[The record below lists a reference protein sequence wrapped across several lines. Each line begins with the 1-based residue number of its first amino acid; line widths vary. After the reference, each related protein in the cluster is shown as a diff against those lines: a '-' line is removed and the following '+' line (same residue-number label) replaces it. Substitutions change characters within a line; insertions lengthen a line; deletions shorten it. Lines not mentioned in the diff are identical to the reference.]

1 MSYVDAFLMQERD
14 ILYVVERSPEGK
26 RVFKEFPI
34 NYTAYYEDHNGKYE
48 TIFGTRASR
57 VVQRSKKKFQKELK
71 LHGRKRVYEADMNW
85 VFRTLED
92 NYLDAEVPKLNV
104 CFFDIEVDFDPERGF
119 SPVTDPFSPIT
130 AITVYLQ
137 WLDSLVTLALVPPTL
152 TMKQATEMVDE
163 FENTWL
169 YDSETE
175 LLNTFL
181 NLIDDADVLSGWNS
195 EGYDIPY
202 VVNRIQ
208 TILSKSHTRKLCLWD
223 QLPKQ
228 RTFIKYGNE
237 QETYDLIGRL
247 HLDYLE
253 LYRKYTYHEMHSYS
267 LDAIGEYELGERK
280 IAYDGSIDQ
289 LYRHDFKT
297 FIEYN
302 RQDTMLLAKIDNKNQ
317 FIDLANNIAH
327 ANTVLLPT
335 TMGAVAVTDQAIV
348 NEAHKQNVVIPNRP
362 PRRAE
367 VERTDYSMLDTKNA
381 VGAYVAFP
389 KKGMHE
395 YIGGIDI
402 NSLYPSVIRAMNMSP
417 ETIVGQLE
425 PTYTNKLINEK
436 LQVKGTSLADAWEGI
451 FSTVE
456 YQKVLSKDKVD
467 KITIKYED
475 GKIDVLTGAEI
486 YNLIFKKM
494 PMWCLTA
501 NGTIFDQS
509 KKGVI
514 PGLLERWYAE
524 RKELQSNMRNATDK
538 AEKAFWD
545 KRQLVKKINLNSLYG
560 AILNPGSRFFDIRI
574 GQSVTLSGRSITKHM
589 ASETNKVIAEKYEH
603 DGEAIIYG
611 DTDSVYFSAYKS
623 VQKDIEAGDFKW
635 SKEVA
640 IELYDTIADAVNDS
654 FPSYMKTAHNVLEK
668 NGVIIKA
675 GRELVASK
683 GIFITKKR
691 YAVLIYDLEGNRL
704 DKDGATG
711 KVKAMGLDLKRSD
724 TPAFMQD
731 FLNEILLNLLDGDTK
746 DEIFAKIKKFRIDF
760 GNRPGWEKGTPKRVN
775 NLTKFWELEH
785 PIDKRTGKR
794 IYKKANMPGHVR
806 AALNWNSL
814 RDMHGDKYSLP
825 IVDGAKTIVCKL
837 KPNPMGF
844 TSVGYP
850 IDEQRIPDWFKELP
864 FDHEAMQDTI
874 IDNKISNLLGVLN
887 WDLQETQQSVIF
899 ESLFEFD

>member
-14 ILYVVERSPEGK
+14 ILHVVERSNGK
-26 RVFKEFPI
+26 RIFKEFPV
-34 NYTAYYEDHNGKYE
+34 NYTAYYEDHNGRHE
-48 TIFGTRASR
+48 TIFGTRATR
-57 VVQRSKKKFQKELK
+57 LTQRSKKKFNRELK
-71 LHGRKRVYEADMNW
+71 LHGRKKIYEADMNW

-104 CFFDIEVDFDPERGF
+104 CFFDIEVDFDPTRGF

-137 WLDSLVTLALVPPTL
+137 WIDSLITLALVPPTL
-152 TMKQATEMVDE
+152 TIETATEMVAE

-169 YDSETE
+169 YNSEE
-175 LLNTFL
+175 EMLKTFL
-181 NLIDDADVLSGWNS
+181 DIIDDADVLSGWNS

-202 VVNRIQ
+202 VVNRI
-208 TILSKSHTRKLCLWD
+208 TSKLSKSHTRKLCLWD
-223 QLPKQ
+223 QLPKP
-228 RTFIKYGNE
+228 RSFIKYGKD

-297 FIEYN
+297 FVAYN
-302 RQDTMLLAKIDNKNQ
+302 RQDTMLLAKIDDKNK
-317 FIDLANNIAH
+317 FIDLANVIAH

-367 VERTDYSMLDTKNA
+367 IERTDYSMLETKTA

-417 ETIVGQLE
+417 ETLVGQLE
-425 PTYTNKLINEK
+425 PTYTNKFVNER
-436 LQVKGTSLADAWEGI
+436 LQTKGASLADAWESI

-456 YQKVLSKDKVD
+456 YQKVMDNDKVD
-467 KITIKYED
+467 KITIKYEN
-475 GKIDVLTGAEI
+475 GKTDVMTGAEI

-509 KKGVI
+509 KKGII

-524 RKELQSNMRNATDK
+524 RKELQNNMRNAKDRP
-538 AEKAFWD
+538 ERDFWD
-545 KRQLVKKINLNSLYG
+545 RRQLVKKINLNSLYG
-560 AILNPGSRFFDIRI
+560 AILNPGSRFFDIRV

-589 ASETNKVIAEKYEH
+589 ASKTNEVITEKYEH
-603 DGEAIIYG
+603 DGDAVIYG
-611 DTDSVYFSAYKS
+611 DTDSVYFSAYSALQKEVES
-623 VQKDIEAGDFKW
+623 GKISWSKDI
-635 SKEVA
+635 A
-640 IELYDTIADAVNDS
+640 IELYDQIAEAVNDS
-654 FPSYMKTAHNVLEK
+654 FPGYMKTAHNVLEER
-668 NGVIIKA
+668 GLLIRA

-691 YAVLIYDLEGNRL
+691 YAVLIYDLEGERL
-704 DKDGATG
+704 DENEEIGY
-711 KVKAMGLDLKRSD
+711 VKAMGLDLKRSD
-724 TPAFMQD
+724 TPAFMQE
-731 FLNEILLNLLDGDTK
+731 FLKELLENLLNGKTK
-746 DEIFAKIKKFRIDF
+746 DEIFTKIKKFRIDF
-760 GNRPGWEKGTPKRVN
+760 GERPGWEKGTPKRVN
-775 NLTKFWELEH
+775 NLTKFWEAEH
-785 PIDKRTGKR
+785 PVDKRTGQR
-794 IYKKANMPGHVR
+794 GYKKANMPGHVR
-806 AALNWNSL
+806 AALNWNTL
-814 RDMHGDKYSLP
+814 RDMNSDRYSMP

-850 IDEQRIPDWFKELP
+850 IDEARIPEWFKELP
-864 FDHEAMQDTI
+864 FDHDGMQDVI
-874 IDNKISNLLGVLN
+874 IDNKISNLLGVLK
-887 WDLQETQQSVIF
+887 WDLQETQQSAIF
-899 ESLFEFD
+899 ESLFELE

>member
-14 ILYVVERSPEGK
+14 ILHVVERRDGQ
-26 RVFKEFPI
+26 RIFKEFPV
-34 NYTAYYEDHNGKYE
+34 NYTAYYEDHNGRHD
-48 TIFGTRASR
+48 TIFGTRATR
-57 VVQRSKKKFQKELK
+57 IVQRSKKKFNRELK
-71 LHGRKRVYEADMNW
+71 LHGRKRIYEADMNW

-104 CFFDIEVDFDPERGF
+104 CFFDIEVDFNPDKGF
-119 SPVTDPFSPIT
+119 APVTDPFSPIT

-137 WLDSLVTLALVPPTL
+137 WIDSLITLAKVPPTL
-152 TMKQATEMVDE
+152 TMEDATKMVAE
-163 FENTWL
+163 FDNTWL
-169 YDSETE
+169 YNSEE
-175 LLNTFL
+175 EMLKTFL
-181 NLIDDADVLSGWNS
+181 DIIDDADIISGWNS

-202 VVNRIQ
+202 VVNR
-208 TILSKSHTRKLCLWD
+208 TTLILSKSHTRKLCLWD
-223 QLPKQ
+223 QLPKP
-228 RTFIKYGNE
+228 RSFIKYGRD
-237 QETYDLIGRL
+237 QETYDLVGRL

-289 LYRHDFKT
+289 LYRNDFKT
-297 FIEYN
+297 FVEYN
-302 RQDTMLLAKIDNKNQ
+302 RQDTMLLAKIDSKNQ

-367 VERTDYSMLDTKNA
+367 VERIDYSMLDTKTA

-389 KKGMHE
+389 KKGIHD

-402 NSLYPSVIRAMNMSP
+402 NSLYPSVIRSMNMSP

-425 PTYTNKLINEK
+425 PTYTNIFVNER
-436 LQVKGTSLADAWEGI
+436 LQTKGTSLADAWEGI

-456 YQKVLSKDKVD
+456 YQKVIEKDKVD
-467 KITIKYED
+467 KITIKYEN
-475 GKIDVLTGAEI
+475 GKTDIMTGAEI
-486 YNLIFKKM
+486 YNHIFKKM
-494 PMWCLTA
+494 PVWCLTA

-524 RKELQSNMRNATDK
+524 RKGLQNNMRNAKTP
-538 AEKAFWD
+538 AERAFWD

-589 ASETNKVIAEKYEH
+589 ASKTNEIITETYKH
-603 DGEAIIYG
+603 DGDAVIYG
-611 DTDSVYFSAYKS
+611 DTDSVYFSAYSALQKE
-623 VQKDIEAGDFKW
+623 VEEGQIAWNKDI
-635 SKEVA
+635 A
-640 IELYDTIADAVNDS
+640 IELYDQVAEAVNDS
-654 FPSYMKTAHNVLEK
+654 FPGYMKMAHNVLEDR
-668 NGVIIKA
+668 GVLIKA

-704 DKDGATG
+704 DNEESLG

-731 FLNEILLNLLDGDTK
+731 FLNEILSNLLAGDTK
-746 DEIFAKIKKFRIDF
+746 EDIFAKIKQFRVEF
-760 GNRPGWEKGTPKRVN
+760 GERPGWEKGTPKRVN
-775 NLTKFWELEH
+775 NLTKFWEAEH
-785 PIDKRTGKR
+785 PIDKRTGQR
-794 IYKKANMPGHVR
+794 GYKKANMPGHVR
-806 AALNWNSL
+806 AALNWNTL
-814 RDMHGDKYSLP
+814 RELHSDKYSTP

-850 IDEQRIPDWFKELP
+850 TDENRIPDWFKELP
-864 FDHEAMQDTI
+864 FDHDAMQDTI
-874 IDNKISNLLGVLN
+874 IDNKISNLLGVLD

-899 ESLFEFD
+899 ESLFELS

>member
-14 ILYVVERSPEGK
+14 ILHVVERRDGQ
-26 RVFKEFPI
+26 RIFKEFPV
-34 NYTAYYEDHNGKYE
+34 NYTAYYEDHNGRHD
-48 TIFGTRASR
+48 TIFGTRATQI
-57 VVQRSKKKFQKELK
+57 VQRSKKKFNRELK
-71 LHGRKRVYEADMNW
+71 LHGRKRIYEADMNW

-104 CFFDIEVDFDPERGF
+104 CFFDIEVDFNPDKGF
-119 SPVTDPFSPIT
+119 APVTDPFSPIT

-137 WLDSLVTLALVPPTL
+137 WIDSLITLAKVPPTL
-152 TMKQATEMVDE
+152 TMEDATKMVAE
-163 FENTWL
+163 FDNTWL
-169 YDSETE
+169 YNSEE
-175 LLNTFL
+175 EMLKTFL
-181 NLIDDADVLSGWNS
+181 DIIDDADIISGWNS

-202 VVNRIQ
+202 VVNR
-208 TILSKSHTRKLCLWD
+208 TTLILSKSHTRKLCLWD
-223 QLPKQ
+223 QLPKP
-228 RTFIKYGNE
+228 RSFIKYGRD
-237 QETYDLIGRL
+237 QETYDLVGRL

-289 LYRHDFKT
+289 LYRNDFKT
-297 FIEYN
+297 FVEYN
-302 RQDTMLLAKIDNKNQ
+302 RQDTMLLAKIDSKNQ

-367 VERTDYSMLDTKNA
+367 VERIDYSMLDTKTA

-389 KKGMHE
+389 KKGIHD

-402 NSLYPSVIRAMNMSP
+402 NSLYPSVIRSMNMSP

-425 PTYTNKLINEK
+425 PTYTNIFVNER
-436 LQVKGTSLADAWEGI
+436 LQTKGTSLADAWEGI

-456 YQKVLSKDKVD
+456 YQKVIEKDKVD
-467 KITIKYED
+467 KITIKYEN
-475 GKIDVLTGAEI
+475 GKTDIMTGAEI
-486 YNLIFKKM
+486 YNHIFKKM

-524 RKELQSNMRNATDK
+524 RKGLQNNMRNAKTP
-538 AEKAFWD
+538 AERAFWD

-589 ASETNKVIAEKYEH
+589 ASKTNEIITETYKH
-603 DGEAIIYG
+603 DGDAVIYG
-611 DTDSVYFSAYKS
+611 DTDSVYFSAYSALQKE
-623 VQKDIEAGDFKW
+623 VEEGQIAWNKDI
-635 SKEVA
+635 A
-640 IELYDTIADAVNDS
+640 IELYDQVAEAVNDS
-654 FPSYMKTAHNVLEK
+654 FPGYMKMAHNVLEDR
-668 NGVIIKA
+668 GVLIKA

-704 DKDGATG
+704 DNEESLG

-731 FLNEILLNLLDGDTK
+731 FLNEILSNLLAGDTK
-746 DEIFAKIKKFRIDF
+746 EDIFAKIKQFRVEF
-760 GNRPGWEKGTPKRVN
+760 GERPGWEKGTPKRVN
-775 NLTKFWELEH
+775 NLTKFWEAEH
-785 PIDKRTGKR
+785 PIDKRTGQR
-794 IYKKANMPGHVR
+794 GYKKANMPGHVR
-806 AALNWNSL
+806 AALNWNTL
-814 RDMHGDKYSLP
+814 RELHSDKYSTP

-850 IDEQRIPDWFKELP
+850 TDENRIPDWFKELP
-864 FDHEAMQDTI
+864 FDHDAMQDTI
-874 IDNKISNLLGVLN
+874 IDNKISNLLGVLD

-899 ESLFEFD
+899 ESLFELS

>member
-14 ILYVVERSPEGK
+14 ILHVVERRDGQ
-26 RVFKEFPI
+26 RIFKEFPV
-34 NYTAYYEDHNGKYE
+34 NYTAYYEDHNGRHD
-48 TIFGTRASR
+48 TIFGTRATR
-57 VVQRSKKKFQKELK
+57 IVQRSKKKFNRELK
-71 LHGRKRVYEADMNW
+71 LHGRKRIYEADMNW

-104 CFFDIEVDFDPERGF
+104 CFFDIEVDFNPDKGF
-119 SPVTDPFSPIT
+119 APVTDPFSPIT

-137 WLDSLVTLALVPPTL
+137 WIDSLITLAKVPPTL
-152 TMKQATEMVDE
+152 TMEDATKMVAE
-163 FENTWL
+163 FDNTWL
-169 YDSETE
+169 YNSEE
-175 LLNTFL
+175 EMLKTFL
-181 NLIDDADVLSGWNS
+181 DIIDDADIISGWNS

-202 VVNRIQ
+202 VVNR
-208 TILSKSHTRKLCLWD
+208 TTLILSKSHTRKLCLWD
-223 QLPKQ
+223 QLPKP
-228 RTFIKYGNE
+228 RSFIKYGRD
-237 QETYDLIGRL
+237 QETYDLVGRL

-289 LYRHDFKT
+289 LYRNDFKT
-297 FIEYN
+297 FVEYN
-302 RQDTMLLAKIDNKNQ
+302 RQDTMLLAKIDSKNQ

-367 VERTDYSMLDTKNA
+367 VERIDYSMLDTKTA

-389 KKGMHE
+389 KKGIHD

-402 NSLYPSVIRAMNMSP
+402 NSLYPSVIRSMNMSP

-425 PTYTNKLINEK
+425 PTYTNIFVNER
-436 LQVKGTSLADAWEGI
+436 LQTKGTSLADAWEGI

-456 YQKVLSKDKVD
+456 YQKVIEKDKVD
-467 KITIKYED
+467 KITIKYEN
-475 GKIDVLTGAEI
+475 GKTDIMTGAEI
-486 YNLIFKKM
+486 YNHIFKKM

-524 RKELQSNMRNATDK
+524 RKGLQNNMRNAKTP
-538 AEKAFWD
+538 AERAFWD

-589 ASETNKVIAEKYEH
+589 ASKTNEIITETYKH
-603 DGEAIIYG
+603 DGDAVIYG
-611 DTDSVYFSAYKS
+611 DTDSVYFSAYSALQKE
-623 VQKDIEAGDFKW
+623 VEEGQIAWNKDI
-635 SKEVA
+635 A
-640 IELYDTIADAVNDS
+640 IELYDQVAEAVNDS
-654 FPSYMKTAHNVLEK
+654 FPGYMKMAHNVLEDR
-668 NGVIIKA
+668 GVLIKA

-704 DKDGATG
+704 DNEESLG

-731 FLNEILLNLLDGDTK
+731 FLNEILSNLLAGDTK
-746 DEIFAKIKKFRIDF
+746 EDIFAKIKQFRVEF
-760 GNRPGWEKGTPKRVN
+760 GERPGWEKGTPKRVN
-775 NLTKFWELEH
+775 NLTKFWEAEH
-785 PIDKRTGKR
+785 PIDKRTGQR
-794 IYKKANMPGHVR
+794 GYKKANMPGHVR
-806 AALNWNSL
+806 AALNWNTL
-814 RDMHGDKYSLP
+814 RELHSDKYSTP

-850 IDEQRIPDWFKELP
+850 TDENRIPDWFKELP
-864 FDHEAMQDTI
+864 FDHDAMQDTI
-874 IDNKISNLLGVLN
+874 IDNKISNLLGVLD

-899 ESLFEFD
+899 ESLFELS

>member
-14 ILYVVERSPEGK
+14 ILHVVERRDGQ
-26 RVFKEFPI
+26 RIFKEFPV
-34 NYTAYYEDHNGKYE
+34 NYTAYYEDHNGRHD
-48 TIFGTRASR
+48 TIFGTRATR
-57 VVQRSKKKFQKELK
+57 IVQRSKKKFNRELK
-71 LHGRKRVYEADMNW
+71 LHGRKRIYEADMNW

-104 CFFDIEVDFDPERGF
+104 CFFDIEVDFNPDKGF
-119 SPVTDPFSPIT
+119 APVTDPFSPIT

-137 WLDSLVTLALVPPTL
+137 WIDSLITLAKVPPIL
-152 TMKQATEMVDE
+152 TMEDATKMVAE
-163 FENTWL
+163 FDNTWL
-169 YDSETE
+169 YNSEE
-175 LLNTFL
+175 EMLKTFL
-181 NLIDDADVLSGWNS
+181 DIIDDADVLSGWNS

-202 VVNRIQ
+202 VVNRI
-208 TILSKSHTRKLCLWD
+208 TSILSKSHTRKLCLWD
-223 QLPKQ
+223 QLPKP
-228 RTFIKYGNE
+228 RSFIKYGKD

-289 LYRHDFKT
+289 LYRNDFKT
-297 FIEYN
+297 FVEYN
-302 RQDTMLLAKIDNKNQ
+302 RQDTMLLAKIDSKNK
-317 FIDLANNIAH
+317 FIDLANVIAH

-367 VERTDYSMLDTKNA
+367 IERTDYSMLETKTA
-381 VGAYVAFP
+381 VGAYVASP

-395 YIGGIDI
+395 FIGGIDI

-417 ETIVGQLE
+417 ETLVGQLE
-425 PTYTNKLINEK
+425 PTYTNKFVNER
-436 LQVKGTSLADAWEGI
+436 LQTKGASLADAWESI

-456 YQKVLSKDKVD
+456 YQKVMDKDKVD
-467 KITIKYED
+467 KITIRYEN
-475 GKIDVLTGAEI
+475 GKTDVMTGAEI

-509 KKGVI
+509 KKGII

-524 RKELQSNMRNATDK
+524 RKELQNNMRNAKDRP
-538 AEKAFWD
+538 ERDFWD
-545 KRQLVKKINLNSLYG
+545 RRQLVKKINLNSLYG
-560 AILNPGSRFFDIRI
+560 AILNPGSRFFDIRV

-589 ASETNKVIAEKYEH
+589 ASKTNEVITEKYEH

-611 DTDSVYFSAYKS
+611 DTDSVYFSAYSALQKEVEEGQIS
-623 VQKDIEAGDFKW
+623 WSKDI
-635 SKEVA
+635 A
-640 IELYDTIADAVNDS
+640 IELYNQIAEAVNDS
-654 FPSYMKTAHNVLEK
+654 FPDYMKTAHNVLEER
-668 NGVIIKA
+668 GLLIRA

-704 DKDGATG
+704 DNEESLG

-731 FLNEILLNLLDGDTK
+731 FLNEILSNLLAGDTK
-746 DEIFAKIKKFRIDF
+746 EDIFAKIKQFRVEF
-760 GNRPGWEKGTPKRVN
+760 GERPGWEKGTPKRVN
-775 NLTKFWELEH
+775 NLTKFWEAEH
-785 PIDKRTGKR
+785 PIDKKTGQR
-794 IYKKANMPGHVR
+794 GYKKANMPGHVR
-806 AALNWNSL
+806 AALNWNTL
-814 RDMHGDKYSLP
+814 RELHSDKYSTP

-850 IDEQRIPDWFKELP
+850 TDENRIPDWFKELP
-864 FDHEAMQDTI
+864 FDHDAMQDTI
-874 IDNKISNLLGVLN
+874 IDNKISNLLGVLD

-899 ESLFEFD
+899 ESLFELS

>member
-14 ILYVVERSPEGK
+14 ILHVVERSNGN
-26 RVFKEFPI
+26 RVFKEFPVH
-34 NYTAYYEDHNGKYE
+34 YTAYYEDHNGKHE
-48 TIFGTRASR
+48 TIFGTRATR
-57 VVQRSKKKFQKELK
+57 VVQRSKKKFNRELK

-92 NYLDAEVPKLNV
+92 NYLDAEVPELNV
-104 CFFDIEVDFDPERGF
+104 CFFDIEVDFDPDRGF

-130 AITVYLQ
+130 SITVYLQ
-137 WLDSLVTLALVPPTL
+137 WIDSLITLALVPPTL
-152 TMKQATEMVDE
+152 TMKDATEMVEE

-169 YDSETE
+169 YNSEE
-175 LLNTFL
+175 EMLKTFL
-181 NLIDDADVLSGWNS
+181 DIIDDADVLSGWNS

-202 VVNRIQ
+202 VVNRI
-208 TILSKSHTRKLCLWD
+208 TSILSKSHTRKLCLWD
-223 QLPKQ
+223 QLPKP
-228 RTFIKYGNE
+228 RSFIKYGKD
-237 QETYDLIGRL
+237 QETYDLVGRL

-289 LYRHDFKT
+289 LYRYDFKT

-302 RQDTMLLAKIDNKNQ
+302 RQDTMLLAKIDSKNQ

-367 VERTDYSMLDTKNA
+367 IERTDYSMLETKNA

-417 ETIVGQLE
+417 ETVVGQLE
-425 PTYTNKLINEK
+425 PTYTNKFINER
-436 LQVKGTSLADAWEGI
+436 LQTKGTSLADAWESI

-456 YQKVLSKDKVD
+456 YQKVMNKDKVD
-467 KITIKYED
+467 KITIKYEN
-475 GKIDVLTGAEI
+475 GKTDVMTGAEI

-509 KKGVI
+509 KKGII

-524 RKELQSNMRNATDK
+524 RKELQSNMRSAKNNA
-538 AEKAFWD
+538 ERAFWD

-560 AILNPGSRFFDIRI
+560 AILNPGSRFFDIRV

-589 ASETNKVIAEKYEH
+589 ASKTNEVITEKYEH
-603 DGEAIIYG
+603 DGDAVIYG
-611 DTDSVYFSAYKS
+611 DTDSVYFSAYSALQKE
-623 VQKDIEAGDFKW
+623 VEQGQIPWDKDI
-635 SKEVA
+635 A
-640 IELYDTIADAVNDS
+640 IELYDQIAEAVNDS
-654 FPSYMKTAHNVLEK
+654 FPDYMKTSHNVLEER
-668 NGVIIKA
+668 GLLIRA

-691 YAVLIYDLEGNRL
+691 YAVLIYDLEGERL
-704 DKDGATG
+704 DEDDAIG

-731 FLNEILLNLLDGDTK
+731 FLNEILRNLLNGETK
-746 DEIFAKIKKFRIDF
+746 DEIFAKIKQFRIDF
-760 GNRPGWEKGTPKRVN
+760 GQRPGWEKGTPKRVN
-775 NLTKFWELEH
+775 NLTKFWEAEH
-785 PIDKRTGKR
+785 PVDKRTGQR
-794 IYKKANMPGHVR
+794 GYKKANMPGHVR
-806 AALNWNSL
+806 AALNWNTL
-814 RDMHGDKYSLP
+814 RDMHSDRYSMP

-850 IDEQRIPDWFKELP
+850 IDEARIPDWFKELP
-864 FDHEAMQDTI
+864 FDHDGMQDTI
-874 IDNKISNLLGVLN
+874 IDNKISNLLGVLK
-887 WDLQETQQSVIF
+887 WDLQETQQSAIF
-899 ESLFEFD
+899 ESLFELE

>member
-456 YQKVLSKDKVD
+456 YQKVISKDKVD

-524 RKELQSNMRNATDK
+524 RKELQSNMRNATDN

-623 VQKDIEAGDFKW
+623 LEKDIESGDFKW

-654 FPSYMKTAHNVLEK
+654 FPGYMKTAHNVLEK
-668 NGVIIKA
+668 NGIIIKA

-746 DEIFAKIKKFRIDF
+746 DEIFAKIKKFRVAF
-760 GNRPGWEKGTPKRVN
+760 SNRPGWEKGTPKRVN

-785 PIDKRTGKR
+785 PVDKRTGKR

>member
-14 ILYVVERSPEGK
+14 ILHVVERSNGK
-26 RVFKEFPI
+26 RIFKEFPV
-34 NYTAYYEDHNGKYE
+34 NYTAYYEDHNGRHE
-48 TIFGTRASR
+48 TIFGTRATQI
-57 VVQRSKKKFQKELK
+57 VQRSKKKFNRELK
-71 LHGRKRVYEADMNW
+71 LHGRKKIYEADMNW

-92 NYLDAEVPKLNV
+92 NYLDAEVPQLQV
-104 CFFDIEVDFDPERGF
+104 CFFDIEVDFDPAKGF

-130 AITVYLQ
+130 AISVYLQ
-137 WLDSLVTLALVPPTL
+137 WLDSLITLALVPPTL
-152 TMKQATEMVDE
+152 TIETATEMVDE

-169 YDSETE
+169 YNSEKE

-181 NLIDDADVLSGWNS
+181 DIIDDADVLSGWNS

-202 VVNRIQ
+202 VVNRI
-208 TILSKSHTRKLCLWD
+208 TSILSKSHTRKLCLWD
-223 QLPKQ
+223 QLPKP
-228 RTFIKYGNE
+228 RSFIKYGKD

-289 LYRHDFKT
+289 LYRYDFKT
-297 FIEYN
+297 FVEYN
-302 RQDTMLLAKIDNKNQ
+302 RQDTMLLAKIDSKNQ

-362 PRRAE
+362 PRR
-367 VERTDYSMLDTKNA
+367 VEIEREDYSMLETKTA

-417 ETIVGQLE
+417 ETLVGQLE
-425 PTYTNKLINEK
+425 PTYTNKFVNER
-436 LQVKGTSLADAWEGI
+436 LQTKGASLADAWEGI

-456 YQKVLSKDKVD
+456 YQKVMDKDKVD
-467 KITIKYED
+467 KITIKYEN
-475 GKIDVLTGAEI
+475 GKTDAMTGAEI

-509 KKGVI
+509 KKGII

-524 RKELQSNMRNATDK
+524 RKELQSNMRNAKDSP
-538 AEKAFWD
+538 ERDFWD

-589 ASETNKVIAEKYEH
+589 ASKTNEVITEKYEH

-611 DTDSVYFSAYKS
+611 DTDSVYFSAYSALQKEVEQGKIS
-623 VQKDIEAGDFKW
+623 WNKDI
-635 SKEVA
+635 A
-640 IELYDTIADAVNDS
+640 IELYDQIAEAVNDS
-654 FPSYMKTAHNVLEK
+654 FPDYMKTAHNVLEER
-668 NGVIIKA
+668 GLLIKA

-691 YAVLIYDLEGNRL
+691 YAVLIYDLEGERL
-704 DKDGATG
+704 DENDAVG

-724 TPAFMQD
+724 TPAFMQE
-731 FLNEILLNLLDGDTK
+731 FLNEILGNLLNGVTK
-746 DEIFAKIKKFRIDF
+746 DEIFTKIKKFRIDF
-760 GNRPGWEKGTPKRVN
+760 GERPGWEKGTPKRVN
-775 NLTKFWELEH
+775 NLTKFWEAEH
-785 PIDKRTGKR
+785 PVDKRTGQR
-794 IYKKANMPGHVR
+794 GYKKANMPGHVR
-806 AALNWNSL
+806 AALNWNTL
-814 RDMHGDKYSLP
+814 RDMHSDRYSMP
-825 IVDGAKTIVCKL
+825 IVDGAKTIVCKM

-850 IDEQRIPDWFKELP
+850 IDEARIPEWFKELP
-864 FDHEAMQDTI
+864 FDHDAMQDVI
-874 IDNKISNLLGVLN
+874 IDNKISNLLGVLK

-899 ESLFEFD
+899 ESLFELE

>member
-14 ILYVVERSPEGK
+14 ILHVVERSGGK
-26 RVFKEFPI
+26 RIFKEFPV
-34 NYTAYYEDHNGKYE
+34 NYTAYYEDHNGKHE
-48 TIFGTRASR
+48 TIFGTRATR
-57 VVQRSKKKFQKELK
+57 VVQRSKKKFNRELK

-92 NYLDAEVPKLNV
+92 NYLDAEVPQLHV
-104 CFFDIEVDFDPERGF
+104 CFFDIEVDFDPTKGF

-130 AITVYLQ
+130 SITVYLQ
-137 WLDSLVTLALVPPTL
+137 WIDSLITLAIIPPTL
-152 TMKQATEMVDE
+152 TMKEATIMVDE

-169 YDSETE
+169 YNSEE
-175 LLNTFL
+175 EMLNTFL
-181 NLIDDADVLSGWNS
+181 DIIDDADVLSGWNS

-202 VVNRIQ
+202 VVNRI
-208 TILSKSHTRKLCLWD
+208 TSILSKSHTRKLCLWD
-223 QLPKQ
+223 QLPKP
-228 RTFIKYGNE
+228 RSFIKYGKD
-237 QETYDLIGRL
+237 QETYDLVGRL

-289 LYRHDFKT
+289 LYRNDFKT
-297 FIEYN
+297 FVEYN
-302 RQDTMLLAKIDNKNQ
+302 RQDTMLLAKIDSKNQ

-367 VERTDYSMLDTKNA
+367 VERTDYSMLETKTA
-381 VGAYVAFP
+381 VGAYVASP

-395 YIGGIDI
+395 FIGGIDI

-425 PTYTNKLINEK
+425 PTYTNKFVNER
-436 LQVKGTSLADAWEGI
+436 LQTKGTSLADAWEGI

-456 YQKVLSKDKVD
+456 YQKVMDKDKVD
-467 KITIKYED
+467 KITIKYEN
-475 GKIDVLTGAEI
+475 GKTDVMTGAEI

-509 KKGVI
+509 KKGII

-524 RKELQSNMRNATDK
+524 RKELQGNMRNAKDN
-538 AEKAFWD
+538 AERAFWD

-560 AILNPGSRFFDIRI
+560 AILNPGSRFFDIRV

-589 ASETNKVIAEKYEH
+589 ASKTNEVITEKYEH
-603 DGEAIIYG
+603 DGDAVIYG
-611 DTDSVYFSAYKS
+611 DTDSVYFSAYSALQKEVEQGQIS
-623 VQKDIEAGDFKW
+623 WDKDI
-635 SKEVA
+635 A
-640 IELYDTIADAVNDS
+640 IELYDQIAEAVNDS
-654 FPSYMKTAHNVLEK
+654 FPDYMKTSHNVLEER
-668 NGVIIKA
+668 GLLIRA

-691 YAVLIYDLEGNRL
+691 YAVLIYDLEGERL
-704 DKDGATG
+704 DENEEIGY
-711 KVKAMGLDLKRSD
+711 VKAMGLDLKRSD
-724 TPAFMQD
+724 TPAFMQE
-731 FLNEILLNLLDGDTK
+731 FLKELLENLLNGETK
-746 DEIFAKIKKFRIDF
+746 DEIFAKIKQFRIDF
-760 GNRPGWEKGTPKRVN
+760 SERPGWEKGTPKRVN
-775 NLTKFWELEH
+775 NLTKFWEAEH
-785 PIDKRTGKR
+785 PIDKRTGQR
-794 IYKKANMPGHVR
+794 GYKKANMPGHVR
-806 AALNWNSL
+806 AALNWNTL
-814 RDMHGDKYSLP
+814 RDMHSDRYSMP

-850 IDEQRIPDWFKELP
+850 IDEDRIPDWFKELP
-864 FDHEAMQDTI
+864 FDHDGMQDTI

-887 WDLQETQQSVIF
+887 WDLQETQQSAIF
-899 ESLFEFD
+899 ESLFVLE